1 MLIKHICRTKKSV
14 KSLFFFSSTATS
26 RCSLISLS
34 LSYSNLYMTMSWQG
48 REHTRPALQ
57 LTISFTTLTTL
68 SLHQYVG
75 TPFCSCTSSSP
86 VQIGFDARNILLLQP
101 SHLEKGSWEVTVD
114 IKMHCYRNILCRIIS
129 SSLIFHILSSL
140 YFYWPTY
147 FTHGNKYTAETP
159 TSSYVGSVSL
169 CKSCCQQK
177 GLKKTQGT
185 SHPIRCQIQRAQT
198 LSLLVLVLSLPCCP
212 RMSQVQSEG
221 RAAASAKM
229 SSTKAALPTEII
241 QNVKK
246 IYRNASPVL
255 WCFYP
260 DLKSNFMRREQ
271 TPSSNDCWGRKGQ

>member
-1 MLIKHICRTKKSV
+1 
-14 KSLFFFSSTATS
+14 
-26 RCSLISLS
+26 
-34 LSYSNLYMTMSWQG
+34 MTMSWQG
-48 REHTRPALQ
+48 GEHTRPALQ

-101 SHLEKGSWEVTVD
+101 SHLEKSSWEVTVD

-129 SSLIFHILSSL
+129 SSLIFRILSSL

-147 FTHGNKYTAETP
+147 FTHGNKYTVETP

-169 CKSCCQQK
+169 CKLCCQQK

-212 RMSQVQSEG
+212 RMSQVQSKG

-229 SSTKAALPTEII
+229 SSTKAALPTEIT